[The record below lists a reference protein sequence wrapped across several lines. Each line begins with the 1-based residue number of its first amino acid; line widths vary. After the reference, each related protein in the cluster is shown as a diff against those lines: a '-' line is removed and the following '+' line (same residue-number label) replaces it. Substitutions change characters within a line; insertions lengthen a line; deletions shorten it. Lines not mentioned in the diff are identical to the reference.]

1 MERASRDFRIFFT
14 ELSTAFVENTEGG
27 FRRCRCAVI
36 ASDGVECRIPN
47 DPLWRTAL
55 ASLLKSLTT
64 VGGNTMVSRVL
75 GFVRDLVLARVFGA
89 DAATDAFFVAFKI
102 PNFLRR
108 LFGEGAFAT
117 AFVPV
122 LMEYK
127 EQRSHSELK
136 ALVDHVA
143 GTLGLVLLIVSFIGV
158 LVAPLIVSLFAFGWV
173 LDGATEKLDL
183 AAQMLRLTFPYL
195 LFISLTAFAGGILNA
210 HNRFAV
216 PAFTPV
222 LLNLCLIGSALWLA
236 PQMQQPVVALA
247 WGVLIAGVVQF
258 TFQLPFLHQLKLL
271 PAPRPAPRHEG
282 VGRIMKLMLPALFA
296 VSVVQINLLLDTVLA
311 SFLQTGSIS
320 WLYYSDRL
328 MEFPQGV
335 LGVALAT
342 VILPNLSK
350 RHAAADSRAFSHTL
364 DWGLRTTLLL
374 GAPAAVGLAVL
385 AGPMIATLFLSE
397 RFDMRDVS
405 MARLS
410 LMAYSVGLLA
420 FILIKVLAPAY
431 YARQDTKTPVKI
443 GIVAMVVNMV
453 FNLALIFPLQ
463 HAGLALATSLSAFVN
478 AGLLFRG
485 LRKRDVYR
493 PGKEW
498 PALWLKVGL
507 AVAGMAAVLVWG
519 MPALQAWSGVGIW
532 MRASWLGAWIGI
544 GALVYFL
551 LLALLGI
558 RPHHF
563 RNTGRA

>member
-1 MERASRDFRIFFT
+1 M
-14 ELSTAFVENTEGG
+14 
-27 FRRCRCAVI
+27 
-36 ASDGVECRIPN
+36 
-47 DPLWRTAL
+47 
-55 ASLLKSLTT
+55 LKSLTT

-127 EQRSHSELK
+127 EQRSHDELK

-143 GTLGLVLLIVSFIGV
+143 GTLGLVLLVVSFLGV
-158 LVAPLIVSLFAFGWV
+158 LAAPVLVSVFAFGWV
-173 LDGATEKLDL
+173 MDGATEKLDL

-222 LLNLCLIGSALWLA
+222 LLNLSLIGAALWLS
-236 PQMQQPVVALA
+236 PLFHQPVVALA
-247 WGVLIAGVVQF
+247 WGVLIAGVAQF
-258 TFQLPFLHQLKLL
+258 TFQLPFLHRLKLF
-271 PAPRPAPRHEG
+271 PGFRPAPRHEG
-282 VGRIMKLMLPALFA
+282 VIRIMKLMVPALFA

-335 LGVALAT
+335 LGVALGT
-342 VILPNLSK
+342 VILPGLS
-350 RHAAADSRAFSHTL
+350 RHHADGDPRAFSQTL

-385 AGPMIATLFLSE
+385 AAPMIATLFLSSN
-397 RFDMRDVS
+397 FDATDVR
-405 MARLS
+405 MASLS
-410 LMAYSVGLLA
+410 LMAYSVGLLG
-420 FILIKVLAPAY
+420 FIFIKVLAPGY
-431 YARQDTKTPVKI
+431 YARQDTRTPVRI
-443 GIVAMVVNMV
+443 GLIAMGVNMI

-485 LRKRDVYR
+485 LRRGKVYQ
-493 PGKEW
+493 PGGEW
-498 PALWLKVGL
+498 NALWWKVL
-507 AVAGMAAVLVWG
+507 CACVVMAGVLLWG
-519 MPALQAWSGVGIW
+519 MPVLEAWLSAGILE
-532 MRASWLGAWIGI
+532 RAGWLAGWIGI
-544 GALVYFL
+544 GMVVYL
-551 LLALLGI
+551 GCLYALGI
-558 RPHHF
+558 RPRHL
-563 RNTGRA
+563 RNARQA

>member
-1 MERASRDFRIFFT
+1 
-14 ELSTAFVENTEGG
+14 
-27 FRRCRCAVI
+27 
-36 ASDGVECRIPN
+36 
-47 DPLWRTAL
+47 
-55 ASLLKSLTT
+55 
-64 VGGNTMVSRVL
+64 MVSRVL

-127 EQRSHSELK
+127 EQRSQKELK

-158 LVAPLIVSLFAFGWV
+158 VAAPLIVSVFAFGWV
-173 LDGATEKLDL
+173 LDGADEKLDL

-222 LLNLCLIGSALWLA
+222 LLNLCLIGAALVLA
-236 PQMQQPVVALA
+236 PYMQQPVVALA

-258 TFQLPFLHQLKLL
+258 AFQLPFLHQLNLFPSFK
-271 PAPRPAPRHEG
+271 PKPSHEG

-342 VILPNLSK
+342 VILPNLSR
-350 RHAAADSRAFSHTL
+350 RHAADDSRAFSRTL

-397 RFDMRDVS
+397 RFDLHDVS

-420 FILIKVLAPAY
+420 FILIKVLAPGY

-443 GIVAMVVNMV
+443 GLIAMGVNML
-453 FNLALIFPLQ
+453 FNLLLIFPLQ
-463 HAGLALATSLSAFVN
+463 HAGLALATSLSAFIN
-478 AGLLFRG
+478 AALLFRG
-485 LRKRDVYR
+485 LRKQGVYLPDR
-493 PGKEW
+493 GWPG
-498 PALWLKVGL
+498 LWLKVVL
-507 AVAGMAAVLVWG
+507 ASAGMAAVVLWG
-519 MPALQAWSGVGIW
+519 APPLEEWHAVSVW
-532 MRASWLGAWIGI
+532 MRAAWLGTWIAV
-544 GALVYFL
+544 GALTYFL
-551 LLALLGI
+551 LLILMGI
-558 RPHHF
+558 RVNHF
-563 RNTGRA
+563 RNSGRA